1 MARTKLKLK
10 SIATGTLPGALKI
23 ATENIPDSA
32 ITTAKIANDAVT
44 TDKVENSLEKI
55 VSQYKLEN
63 NLGLEKLQKVHKKE
77 IITQLVEQGY
87 LARKG
92 AIT

>member
-44 TDKVENSLEKI
+44 TDKVENSLNHT
-55 VSQYKLEN
+55 VLLDTHTDAS
-63 NLGLEKLQKVHKKE
+63 GVD
-77 IITQLVEQGY
+77 TSGD
-87 LARKG
+87 R
-92 AIT
+92 